1 MTATTTTSQQHLSQ
15 KGVAA
20 FLNQGNPHSNHL
32 QYFENETH
40 FFDIHLGTKYS
51 KHFEQFE
58 SGPIFLFPGAATQL
72 AGAGPI

>member
-1 MTATTTTSQQHLSQ
+1 MVIILVQPPRAAQPPPPHTIIACFHLGAQEKLVKMTAT
-15 KGVAA
+15 
-20 FLNQGNPHSNHL
+20 
-32 QYFENETH
+32 